1 MKKISTLIAAG
12 LLTMLSA
19 TAFAACPAGTAL
31 AGGSGPD
38 HKGGKCVT
46 TTPMTKQ
53 EKMTQHN
60 KMVKQ
65 DAMKTDHM
73 AAKSTKHAEAAKTH
87 AAKAKTEATKAK
99 TDATKAKT
107 DTAKA
112 KADAS
117 NTMKNP

>member
-19 TAFAACPAGTAL
+19 TAFAACPAGTTL

-46 TTPMTKQ
+46 TTQMTKQ

-99 TDATKAKT
+99 TDATKAK
-107 DTAKA
+107 
-112 KADAS
+112 ADAP